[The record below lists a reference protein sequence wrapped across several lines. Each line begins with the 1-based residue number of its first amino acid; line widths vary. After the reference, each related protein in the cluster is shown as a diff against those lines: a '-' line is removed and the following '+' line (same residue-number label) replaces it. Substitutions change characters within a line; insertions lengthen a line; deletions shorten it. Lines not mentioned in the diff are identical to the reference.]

1 VVREKG
7 APKLENFF
15 SQAEG
20 NNQQVEL
27 VQDISSDEENALPSE
42 NIVLSLEK
50 DLKENFTTMS
60 ANEYVWKRAI
70 FEYSVRL
77 IKGEGKYGSSEDSI

>member
-1 VVREKG
+1 MTSGGPSGSWTAAAKG

-70 FEYSVRL
+70 F
-77 IKGEGKYGSSEDSI
+77 SILCV